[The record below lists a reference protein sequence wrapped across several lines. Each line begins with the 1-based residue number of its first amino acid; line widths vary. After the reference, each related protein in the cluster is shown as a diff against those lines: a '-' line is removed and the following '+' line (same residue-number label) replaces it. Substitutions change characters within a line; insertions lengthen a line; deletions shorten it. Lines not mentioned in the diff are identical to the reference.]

1 MGSAGSDAWVSGH
14 ITVGSGCSRSWVQ
27 DPGLGMESQAELQSG
42 QGGVVIEQG
51 AAEAQP
57 TLGSSSL
64 SY

>member
-1 MGSAGSDAWVSGH
+1 M
-14 ITVGSGCSRSWVQ
+14 Q

-57 TLGSSSL
+57 TLGSSSFF
-64 SY
+64 Y